1 MAGEGLRLFVCPNPL
16 EILMLDIL
24 NQIELAANELAE
36 LNYQLQLDRDAL
48 TAIEAEISL
57 QILDARNDVGKPLYS
72 NETARANALTLQV
85 RQHTDYQFRLTNIRA
100 TEQERARLQAALER
114 LRGLFKIELLE
125 RQEAIY
131 RVRQS
136 ADLVSVR

>member
-1 MAGEGLRLFVCPNPL
+1 LPEKTSAALLTFDICLLPFDFRKELS
-16 EILMLDIL
+16 MLDIL
-24 NQIELAANELAE
+24 NQIELAANDLAE

-57 QILDARNDVGKPLYS
+57 QILDAKTDVGKPLYS
-72 NETARANALTLQV
+72 NETARANALTLQL

-114 LRGLFKIELLE
+114 LRGLFKVELIE

-131 RVRQS
+131 R
-136 ADLVSVR
+136 AG

>member
-1 MAGEGLRLFVCPNPL
+1 
-16 EILMLDIL
+16 MLDTL
-24 NQIELAANELAE
+24 NQIELAANDLAE

-57 QILDARNDVGKPLYS
+57 QILDARNDAGKPLYS
-72 NETARANALTLQV
+72 NETARANALTLQL

-114 LRGLFKIELLE
+114 LRGLFKVELIE
-125 RQEAIY
+125 RQETIY
-131 RVRQS
+131 RAGQN
-136 ADLVSVR
+136 AGLVSVR

>member
-1 MAGEGLRLFVCPNPL
+1 
-16 EILMLDIL
+16 MLDIL
-24 NQIELAANELAE
+24 NQIELAANDLAE

-48 TAIEAEISL
+48 TSIEAEISL
-57 QILDARNDVGKPLYS
+57 QILDAKTDAGKPLYS
-72 NETARANALTLQV
+72 NETARANALTLQL

-114 LRGLFKIELLE
+114 LRGLFKVELIE

-131 RVRQS
+131 RTRQS
-136 ADLVSVR
+136 AELVSVR